1 MPQQQRHLPP
11 IGRADRRPGPHW
23 QVQRASCRR
32 ATVPPSPL
40 MILGDPWAYKGGPW
54 GACGLNGLKLAMASF
69 KSCWAAN
76 SLNGLKRLN
85 GAGELP
91 RSMVR
96 EAPGRRRR
104 PGSWLQSASTR
115 PLCEY
120 GSCQCTRLTDVSSEA
135 GLCLITAVLEKTARN
150 PATHAGEADFLKRS

>member
-1 MPQQQRHLPP
+1 MQGIFKRLKT
-11 IGRADRRPGPHW
+11 GPGP
-23 QVQRASCRR
+23 
-32 ATVPPSPL
+32 
-40 MILGDPWAYKGGPW
+40 
-54 GACGLNGLKLAMASF
+54 F
-69 KSCWAAN
+69 KAAWAAD

>member
-1 MPQQQRHLPP
+1 
-11 IGRADRRPGPHW
+11 
-23 QVQRASCRR
+23 
-32 ATVPPSPL
+32 
-40 MILGDPWAYKGGPW
+40 
-54 GACGLNGLKLAMASF
+54 MASF

-96 EAPGRRRR
+96 EAPGRHAGGREA
-104 PGSWLQSASTR
+104 GYSQLAR

-135 GLCLITAVLEKTARN
+135 GLCLITAVLEKTAVTQR
-150 PATHAGEADFLKRS
+150 RIW

>member
-1 MPQQQRHLPP
+1 
-11 IGRADRRPGPHW
+11 
-23 QVQRASCRR
+23 
-32 ATVPPSPL
+32 
-40 MILGDPWAYKGGPW
+40 
-54 GACGLNGLKLAMASF
+54 MASF

-96 EAPGRRRR
+96 EALSRPGRHAGGRDSQLARVPYR
-104 PGSWLQSASTR
+104 
-115 PLCEY
+115 LCEY

-135 GLCLITAVLEKTARN
+135 GLCLITAVLEETARN